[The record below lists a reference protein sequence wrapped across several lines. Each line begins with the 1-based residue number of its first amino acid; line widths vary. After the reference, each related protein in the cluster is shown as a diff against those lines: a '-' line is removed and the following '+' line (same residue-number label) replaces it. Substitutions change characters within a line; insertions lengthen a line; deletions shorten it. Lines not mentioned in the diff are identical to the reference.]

1 MRVGHIAQK
10 AARLLSC
17 LNKSCFGGP
26 RELIASCS
34 PLSLSTMLKP
44 GAAHSVR
51 ANRIGRLLCRH
62 WTRCVDAGSAMRV
75 RFPPECFKNGILQGA
90 CSDLNY

>member
-10 AARLLSC
+10 AARL
-17 LNKSCFGGP
+17 
-26 RELIASCS
+26 
-34 PLSLSTMLKP
+34 PL
-44 GAAHSVR
+44 AHSVR

-62 WTRCVDAGSAMRV
+62 RTRCVDAGSAMRV
-75 RFPPECFKNGILQGA
+75 RVPPECFKNGILQGA